1 MKAINK
7 LHYSILPT
15 PLHKLENL
23 SKRFKTNIY
32 CKRDDLTGFAFGGNK
47 TRKLDYLI
55 YEAIQNGANTIIAV
69 GAYQSNFCRIAAAYG
84 AATGLEVR
92 LVLGGVKPE
101 RATGNL
107 LLDNLFGAK
116 IHDVESYE
124 WDDWEKEADILT
136 KKLERSGKKVYK
148 MPIGGSTSTGAAGYV
163 DCMREIKEFSDKEN
177 IYFKYIFHATGS
189 AGTQT
194 GLVLGKSETCYDA
207 TINGIAI
214 TKNAKQIAAEVEA
227 LCAETGRKIE
237 TGYRKEDIVVDDAY
251 IGDYYGAETK
261 EANEA
266 ISIFAK
272 DEGILLDRV
281 YSGKAAAGMIDYI
294 RKGKIQSGENLL
306 FIHTG
311 GNIQLFK

>member
-7 LHYSILPT
+7 LQYSILPT

-107 LLDNLFGAK
+107 LLDNLFGAQ

-194 GLVLGKSETCYDA
+194 GLVLGKS
-207 TINGIAI
+207 G
-214 TKNAKQIAAEVEA
+214 
-227 LCAETGRKIE
+227 L
-237 TGYRKEDIVVDDAY
+237 
-251 IGDYYGAETK
+251 
-261 EANEA
+261 
-266 ISIFAK
+266 
-272 DEGILLDRV
+272 
-281 YSGKAAAGMIDYI
+281 
-294 RKGKIQSGENLL
+294 
-306 FIHTG
+306 
-311 GNIQLFK
+311 